1 MAFKGSGVRS
11 PSAPPEYK
19 GFGGFLP
26 SSPFLIVLI
35 LPLYCHFC
43 GKYWEESFPLFNSF
57 ATFSDIRFGS
67 RGSEVQILSPRPVK
81 SRTYGFGSTRVIFF
95 SNTSKFGLRIPTART
110 IQHKKSRRP
119 PKGLSAF
126 NKSTWFP
133 PGRSHTSIKIL
144 STALGLHNLMA
155 KIF

>member
-11 PSAPPEYK
+11 PSAPPVQK
-19 GFGGFLP
+19 GFDGFLP
-26 SSPFLIVLI
+26 SSHFLIFMS
-35 LPLYCHFC
+35 LPLYCHLY
-43 GKYWEESFPLFNSF
+43 GKLWEEESSLFKGLAIF
-57 ATFSDIRFGS
+57 LDIRFGS
-67 RGSEVQILSPRPVK
+67 RGSGAQTLSSRPVK
-81 SRTYGFGSTRVIFF
+81 IRTCGFGSTRVIFF

>member
-11 PSAPPEYK
+11 PSAPPLYK
-19 GFGGFLP
+19 GFEGFSP
-26 SSPFLIVLI
+26 SSPFLIQDN
-35 LPLYCHFC
+35 LPLCCHLC
-43 GKYWEESFPLFNSF
+43 GKFWEEQSPLFNSF

-81 SRTYGFGSTRVIFF
+81 SKTCGFGSTRVIFF

-126 NKSTWFP
+126 NKSTRWP
-133 PGRSHTSIKIL
+133 SGQNYTSIKIL

>member
-1 MAFKGSGVRS
+1 VAFCHQ
-11 PSAPPEYK
+11 AL
-19 GFGGFLP
+19 FL
-26 SSPFLIVLI
+26 FIEI

-43 GKYWEESFPLFNSF
+43 GKLWGCSFSLLRGL

-119 PKGLSAF
+119 PKGLSDF

>member
-11 PSAPPEYK
+11 PSAPPAYK
-19 GFGGFLP
+19 GFDGFLP

-67 RGSEVQILSPRPVK
+67 RGSEVQILSPRSVFAV
-81 SRTYGFGSTRVIFF
+81 SY
-95 SNTSKFGLRIPTART
+95 
-110 IQHKKSRRP
+110 
-119 PKGLSAF
+119 
-126 NKSTWFP
+126 
-133 PGRSHTSIKIL
+133 
-144 STALGLHNLMA
+144 GLHGSPFFVLGGTTGS
-155 KIF
+155 I